1 MKEQKN
7 ILIAGGSGFLGQALQ
22 DHFLNKGHRVQILSR
37 NPKASNEVK
46 WDGKTM
52 GEWVLAVEW
61 ADVVIN
67 LAGKSVD
74 CRYTKSNK
82 EKILNSRIDS
92 TTVLRKAIQHVET
105 KPEVWI
111 NSSSATIYIHA
122 EKEQM
127 TEDEGVIGDDFSMNV
142 CKEWETV
149 FFSETL
155 DITRRV
161 AIRSS
166 IVLGNEGGAFP
177 KLKQLTK
184 WGMGGTQGEGEQYMS
199 WIHVSDFCRAVNFVI
214 DHQEIVGPINIT
226 APNPVRNKDFMKVM
240 RSAIVRKW
248 GMNQPKWL
256 LEIGARLIGTETE
269 LLLKSRNV
277 IPERLTECGF
287 HFDYANSE
295 DAIQG
300 LIGNKKSNPLVR
312 EQKGIMVSQTSK

>member
-1 MKEQKN
+1 
-7 ILIAGGSGFLGQALQ
+7 
-22 DHFLNKGHRVQILSR
+22 
-37 NPKASNEVK
+37 
-46 WDGKTM
+46 
-52 GEWVLAVEW
+52 
-61 ADVVIN
+61 
-67 LAGKSVD
+67 
-74 CRYTKSNK
+74 
-82 EKILNSRIDS
+82 
-92 TTVLRKAIQHVET
+92 
-105 KPEVWI
+105 
-111 NSSSATIYIHA
+111 
-122 EKEQM
+122 M

-142 CKEWETV
+142 CKEWESL

-226 APNPVRNKDFMKVM
+226 APNPVRNKYFMKVM

-300 LIGNKKSNPLVR
+300 LIGNKKSNPVVR